1 MTLVLWPA
9 ASPVTLVGDRI
20 QLQQVL
26 INLVL
31 NAMDAAADVFEER
44 RTVVLAG
51 EKTEDGI
58 AITVRDRGRGIEP
71 ADLPKIFDSFFSTK
85 SHGIGLGLS
94 ITRTLVEAHGGRIW
108 AENGPGEGATFHVE
122 LPAAGGIET
131 PKVLPV

>member
-1 MTLVLWPA
+1 MTLVLRPA

-26 INLVL
+26 INLAL
-31 NAMDAAADVFEER
+31 NAMDAAADVFEDR
-44 RTVVLAG
+44 RTIVMSG
-51 EKTEDGI
+51 EKTADGI
-58 AITVRDRGRGIEP
+58 AITVRDRGRGIAP

-108 AENGPGEGATFHVE
+108 AESGPGEGATFHVE
-122 LPAAGGIET
+122 LPSAGGVAG
-131 PKVLPV
+131 PQALPA